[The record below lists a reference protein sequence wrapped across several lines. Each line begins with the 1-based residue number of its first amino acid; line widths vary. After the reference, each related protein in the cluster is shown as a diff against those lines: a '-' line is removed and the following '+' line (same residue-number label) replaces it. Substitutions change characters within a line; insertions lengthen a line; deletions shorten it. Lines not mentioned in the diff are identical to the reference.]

1 MKKLLTCTLLA
12 VAALTI
18 QAAPSFASGCCFGLF
33 YKHCGCCGC
42 GANFC
47 VRQYNAFSPVCCGT
61 VFCDGCCP
69 FGSCGY
75 GGGYGGGA
83 CAGGMCPG
91 GMNYMGTPACAGP
104 GCDGGAMLG
113 SLPAAETISET
124 PGAPVSA
131 DANPVVS
138 PSTLPTQ
145 MPAGPVSKVIND
157 RGIQNTSYRPASTPA
172 PRTIAPVRTFQ
183 PQAIAAPSYWGN

>member
-1 MKKLLTCTLLA
+1 MKKLLTSTLLA

-18 QAAPSFASGCCFGLF
+18 QAAPSFAGCCFGLC

-42 GANFC
+42 GAKFC

-69 FGSCGY
+69 FGSGGY

-83 CAGGMCPG
+83 CAGGMCG
-91 GMNYMGTPACAGP
+91 GGLNYMGTPSCIGP
-104 GCDGGAMLG
+104 GCDGTALG

-124 PGAPVSA
+124 PSAPVSA

-157 RGIQNTSYRPASTPA
+157 RGIQHTSYRPASIPA
-172 PRTIAPVRTFQ
+172 PSTVAPVRTMQ
-183 PQAIAAPSYWGN
+183 PQMIAAPSYWGN